1 MDADHRKRDDRLF
14 TIAEV
19 AATVRVSERTL
30 RDVIAS
36 LGFRRPPG
44 RKLYLFDAAQVAA
57 IREAVQCRSTFLP
70 EHGTGAG
77 TSSPIATS
85 AVASTRAARAR
96 LSKLVGQQVRMRQ
109 DAESGKGFSGP
120 ATRGKWNV
128 RKPYS
133 S

>member
-44 RKLYLFDAAQVAA
+44 RKLYLFDAAQVVA
-57 IREAVQCRSTFLP
+57 IRDALKCRSTLPP
-70 EHGTGAG
+70 EH
-77 TSSPIATS
+77 
-85 AVASTRAARAR
+85 RAAAR
-96 LSKLVGQQVRMRQ
+96 SRLTRLVNMQTPKRWPT
-109 DAESGKGFSGP
+109 SG
-120 ATRGKWNV
+120 R
-128 RKPYS
+128 
-133 S
+133 